1 MLGGQLCHRLRSC
14 VEINQLRH
22 FLPDAMA
29 FLHRSGQLHK
39 KRDIGQ
45 AVLKTVLNL
54 LHQTVI
60 SGIISVITEKEDG
73 SIIVDAFFLQ
83 CTDDLTRQVI
93 HLAAHA

>member
-1 MLGGQLCHRLRSC
+1 
-14 VEINQLRH
+14 
-22 FLPDAMA
+22 MA
-29 FLHRSGQLHK
+29 FLHRGRQLYK

-60 SGIISVITEKEDG
+60 SGIISVIAEKEDG

-93 HLAAHA
+93 HLAAHP